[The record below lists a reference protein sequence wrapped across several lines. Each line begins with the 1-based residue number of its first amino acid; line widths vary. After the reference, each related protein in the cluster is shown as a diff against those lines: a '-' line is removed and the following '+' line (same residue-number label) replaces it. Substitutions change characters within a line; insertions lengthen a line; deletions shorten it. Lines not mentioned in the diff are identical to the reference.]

1 MTDQAAVAAVEPVAA
16 VDCGTNTTR
25 LLISD
30 GRTERVRLSRITG
43 LGRGLERSGALSS
56 EAIGRVEA
64 ALEEFRSLITEHGAT
79 RTRAT
84 ATSAAR
90 DAVNSTEFF
99 DRAEAAL
106 GVRPELLSGEA
117 EGCLTFTGAVGNLD
131 PASGPFLVLDIG
143 GGSTE
148 FSVGST
154 RCEGV
159 YSTQMGSVRFTER
172 FLAHDPPHAAELSN
186 LLQVLKV
193 HMDEVVAKVPGVVE
207 TATMVAV
214 AGTATTIAAVELG
227 LEPYDS
233 ERIEGF
239 VLTRDAAEDVFRTLA
254 TENLAARRHNP
265 GLEPGRADVIVAGA
279 AILVGVMR
287 YLGFDSCLISEHDIL
302 DGMVASLLDP
312 VRVPW

>member
-1 MTDQAAVAAVEPVAA
+1 MTGTVAA

-30 GRTERVRLSRITG
+30 GRTDRVRISRITG
-43 LGRGLERSGALSS
+43 LGRGLEQRGALAP
-56 EAIGRVEA
+56 EAIGRVEE
-64 ALEEFRSLITEHGAT
+64 ALGEFRVLITRHGVE
-79 RTRAT
+79 RVRAT

-90 DAVNSTEFF
+90 DASNSAEFF

-106 GVRPELLSGEA
+106 GVRPELLSGDA
-117 EGCLTFTGAVGNLD
+117 EGCLTFTGATRSLD
-131 PASGPFLVLDIG
+131 GADGPFLVLDIG

-148 FSVGST
+148 FSVGSDS
-154 RCEGV
+154 CSGV

-172 FLAHDPPHAAELSN
+172 FLLHDPPHASELSN

-193 HMDEVVAKVPGVVE
+193 HMDEVVAKVPGVRE
-207 TATMVAV
+207 ASTMVAV
-214 AGTATTIAAVELG
+214 AGTATTIAAVEIG
-227 LEPYDS
+227 LDPYDP

-239 VLTRDAAEDVFRTLA
+239 VLTREAAEDVFRTLA
-254 TENLAARRHNP
+254 TEPLATRLHNP

-287 YLGFDSCLISEHDIL
+287 FLDFDSCLISEHDIL

-312 VRVPW
+312 EGVPW